1 MIIGEKIFLVI
12 FSGAPPTGTDIVA
25 SLKGTPLESLAK
37 VVASLPKQISTLIKD
52 KATLMFSLF
61 HELKEWEDS
70 LYLYDK
76 EIVNKETGETVE
88 YRPKCCRHTN
98 PITYS
103 CFLQEN
109 NKLKETLAKYDQLI
123 KDFNSK
129 GTKLLR
135 MVAKLEVE
143 ACIDGLCKEIIETLH
158 SLVNN
163 FIIFEVIKNKTYIPP
178 LTTNL
183 PSSDLAMSVIDQ
195 TIREF
200 TAMQAT
206 ALQFDS
212 KDQLMEVLKNLIDQ
226 EVWDEDLLTKTSHS
240 QKTP

>member
-1 MIIGEKIFLVI
+1 
-12 FSGAPPTGTDIVA
+12 
-25 SLKGTPLESLAK
+25 
-37 VVASLPKQISTLIKD
+37 
-52 KATLMFSLF
+52 MFSLF
-61 HELKEWEDS
+61 HELKEREDS

-76 EIVNKETGETVE
+76 EIVNKETGESVE

-143 ACIDGLCKEIIETLH
+143 ACIDGLRKEIIETLH

-163 FIIFEVIKNKTYIPP
+163 FIIFEAIKNKTYIPP

-183 PSSDLAMSVIDQ
+183 PSSNLAMSVINQ

-200 TAMQAT
+200 TATQAAT
-206 ALQFDS
+206 LQFNS
-212 KDQLMEVLKNLIDQ
+212 NDQLIDVLKNLIDR
-226 EVWDEDLLTKTSHS
+226 EGWDEDSVSQNILLTENAMVITVKD
-240 QKTP
+240 KINDIFP